1 MQNNERVSHLG
12 NERTTRPVEGTSGR
26 LAPTVYLKREK

>member
-12 NERTTRPVEGTSGR
+12 SERTTRPVERTSSR
-26 LAPTVYLKREK
+26 LAPTVYLRTE

>member
-12 NERTTRPVEGTSGR
+12 IERTTRPAEGTSGR
-26 LAPTVYLKREK
+26 LAPTVYLRTEK

>member
-12 NERTTRPVEGTSGR
+12 NERTIRPVEGTSGK
-26 LAPTVYLKREK
+26 LAPTVYLRTEK

>member
-12 NERTTRPVEGTSGR
+12 NERTTGPVERTSGR
-26 LAPTVYLKREK
+26 LAPTVYLRTEK